1 MHRPFNKPSIS
12 THSRAKAAGNPD
24 RCDTRPIKNFNS
36 QPREGG
42 WQYSLALIHKQA
54 NFNSQPREGGWKR
67 LMMRTDC
74 SCDFNSQPREGGWG
88 YVLDMFPDFAEFQ
101 LTAARRRLE
110 GNLN

>member
-54 NFNSQPREGGWKR
+54 NFNSQPREGGW
-67 LMMRTDC
+67 
-74 SCDFNSQPREGGWG
+74 G